1 MMQRHRQHHRG
12 EVERVIIFVGEFADD
27 EAGIARD
34 ILRQIVEAGYSRHH
48 IDQADDDEGDRQDI
62 DDTMTEAAADGARND
77 IFGHV
82 CIRPV
87 RREGRGENRG
97 PPEPVWTAGSD
108 YGLAQSGTLWPASSQ
123 AATAPGWYFTGI
135 GPHMPV
141 FAGSIS
147 PRKMFA
153 M

>member
-1 MMQRHRQHHRG
+1 MMQRNRQHHRG
-12 EVERVIIFVGEFADD
+12 EVERVIIFVRELADN

-34 ILRQIVEAGYSRHH
+34 VSCQIVEAGYSRHH
-48 IDQADDDEGDRQDI
+48 VDQADDDEGDRQNI
-62 DDTMTEAAADGARND
+62 DNTMTEAAADGARND
-77 IFGHV
+77 IFGHL

-87 RREGRGENRG
+87 RREGRGGNRG
-97 PPEPVWTAGSD
+97 PEAGSD

-123 AATAPGWYFTGI
+123 AATAPGWYFTGT